1 MSPAEI
7 CRTIR
12 EAGVTLRLDGD
23 SLALKPA
30 QLLNTELLELIK
42 ANKPE
47 IVDFLLEAHSTA
59 SSLMAAAMA
68 ACDHYGDGEVA
79 REQMREDITNTPAHL
94 RPELLAHFRQAYG
107 GRGK

>member
-7 CRTIR
+7 CRTIH
-12 EAGVTLRLDGD
+12 EAGVAVRLDGD

-30 QLLNTELLELIK
+30 QLLSAELLELIK

-47 IVDFLLEAHSTA
+47 LIDFLLDAHSTA
-59 SSLMAAAMA
+59 STLMAAAMA
-68 ACDHYGDGEVA
+68 ACDYYDDGEVA
-79 REQMREDITNTPAHL
+79 REQMRQDVANTPAYL
-94 RPELLAHFRQAYG
+94 QPELLAHFRRAYG